1 MIGRLK
7 TTSNL
12 LLIKHDKRNFL
23 QIFPDLLVY
32 CLYPFHMKEAASAGE
47 VARVYKRLKGWILD
61 GRLRP
66 GDFLSE
72 VELARQCETS
82 RTPVREACNLLSQE
96 KWIQRI
102 RHKGYVLPAISIRD
116 IIEVYEYRKLLE
128 CFNAERAAA
137 SATVE
142 EIRQL
147 REITAAEDLAEV
159 DMAVFLRGNQAFHTK
174 LGEIGRNRRMF
185 DQLVLTLEYVQRL
198 DVLSA
203 QRDTR
208 PVPHRDIVRAI
219 EARNAQEAVRAMAE
233 HINLSRDH
241 MLRLFG
247 T

>member
-1 MIGRLK
+1 MLSSK
-7 TTSNL
+7 
-12 LLIKHDKRNFL
+12 
-23 QIFPDLLVY
+23 
-32 CLYPFHMKEAASAGE
+32 AAPEREGE
-47 VARVYKRLKGWILD
+47 VERVYRLLKGWVLE
-61 GRLRP
+61 GKLRP

-137 SATVE
+137 SATAE
-142 EIRQL
+142 EVKAL
-147 REITAAEDLAEV
+147 RDIIAGEDRMEL
-159 DMAVFLRGNQAFHTK
+159 DMEEFLRANQIFHTR
-174 LGEIGRNRRMF
+174 LGEIARNQRVL
-185 DQLVLTLEYVQRL
+185 DQLKLTLQYVQRL
-198 DVLSA
+198 DILST

-208 PVPHRDIVRAI
+208 PVTHRDIMRAI
-219 EARNAQEAVRAMAE
+219 EARNAQDAARAMAE
-233 HINLSRDH
+233 HINVSRDQ

>member
-1 MIGRLK
+1 MRSVKLPPE
-7 TTSNL
+7 
-12 LLIKHDKRNFL
+12 
-23 QIFPDLLVY
+23 Q
-32 CLYPFHMKEAASAGE
+32 MGE
-47 VARVYKRLKGWILD
+47 VDRVYRILKDWILN

-102 RHKGYVLPAISIRD
+102 RHKGYVLPPISIRD
-116 IIEVYEYRKLLE
+116 IIEIYEYRKVLE
-128 CFNAERAAA
+128 CFNAEKTAA
-137 SATVE
+137 SATPE
-142 EIRQL
+142 EL
-147 REITAAEDLAEV
+147 RELRESVNAEELFDHQNMAA
-159 DMAVFLRGNQAFHTK
+159 FLESNQRFHLR
-174 LGEIGRNRRMF
+174 LGEIAGNQRVQE
-185 DQLVLTLEYVQRL
+185 QLQLTLEHVHRL

-208 PVPHRDIVRAI
+208 PVSHREIVRAI
-219 EARNAQEAVRAMAE
+219 EARNVAEAGRAMAE
-233 HINLSRDH
+233 HIQVSRDQ